1 MSTINKTR
9 EKGTTSHA
17 KRLVEALKHS
27 TFFIKNPKNFK
38 LVHLTVERWRFL
50 FDSGFRPAFGK
61 VLILETAKQSNVTGG
76 AFMRFIWPF
85 KFGHCKLL
93 SLVKADT
100 KPNLP
105 RVRSNQ
111 KIAMKC
117 LLF

>member
-50 FDSGFRPAFGK
+50 FDPGFRPAFGK
-61 VLILETAKQSNVTGG
+61 VFDIGDSQAKQCDRRGLYEIHM
-76 AFMRFIWPF
+76 AF
-85 KFGHCKLL
+85 
-93 SLVKADT
+93 
-100 KPNLP
+100 
-105 RVRSNQ
+105 
-111 KIAMKC
+111 
-117 LLF
+117 